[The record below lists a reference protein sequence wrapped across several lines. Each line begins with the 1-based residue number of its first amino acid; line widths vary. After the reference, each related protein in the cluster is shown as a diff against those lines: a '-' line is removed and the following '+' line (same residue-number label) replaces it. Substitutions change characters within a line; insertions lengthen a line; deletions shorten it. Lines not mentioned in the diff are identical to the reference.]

1 MSDTEIFK
9 SSVAEAGSIAAA
21 IGQAAAAGDSSLNI
35 AISKTNLSVVGNI
48 RDLGTQ
54 LFSCNTEFKQLVMD
68 DSINILNIAEVFD
81 DFDTGMSENMNIR

>member
-9 SSVAEAGSIAAA
+9 SSVAEAGNIAVT
-21 IGQAAAAGDSSLNI
+21 IGQAAVAGDSRLNI